1 MTFVFGLIQS
11 PIQSFNLFAIATLR
25 PAKRTRK
32 AGIFH
37 GLPPAQARLNLFP
50 HCLLRLGKGYFETS
64 IKKPTKP
71 GEGAVEKNQLK
82 KSPLR
87 RLARSS

>member
-1 MTFVFGLIQS
+1 MVTRIEYFHWSAPAARDGL
-11 PIQSFNLFAIATLR
+11 NL
-25 PAKRTRK
+25 PP
-32 AGIFH
+32 H
-37 GLPPAQARLNLFP
+37 GLPGLS
-50 HCLLRLGKGYFETS
+50 KSYWYFGIDIS
-64 IKKPTKP
+64 IKKPPKP

>member
-1 MTFVFGLIQS
+1 MEKS
-11 PIQSFNLFAIATLR
+11 
-25 PAKRTRK
+25 
-32 AGIFH
+32 
-37 GLPPAQARLNLFP
+37 
-50 HCLLRLGKGYFETS
+50 YFETS

>member
-1 MTFVFGLIQS
+1 VPRLLPFYVLAFTHLGFLIELLLV
-11 PIQSFNLFAIATLR
+11 SFPLIAIFL
-25 PAKRTRK
+25 K
-32 AGIFH
+32 
-37 GLPPAQARLNLFP
+37 
-50 HCLLRLGKGYFETS
+50 TS
-64 IKKPTKP
+64 LKKPTKP